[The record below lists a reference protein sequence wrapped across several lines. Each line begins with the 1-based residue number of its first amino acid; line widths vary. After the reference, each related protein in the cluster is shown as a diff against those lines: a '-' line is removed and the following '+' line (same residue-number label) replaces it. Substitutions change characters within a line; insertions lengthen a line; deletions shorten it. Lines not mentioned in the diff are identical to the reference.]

1 MKYSLINIYN
11 YIVGNVLYTLDEYGA
26 LPIYLLEQVLLRE
39 ASCNCKDLPE
49 AVCCGCTSPNVLYA
63 PKGCSDNNFPP
74 LMSYWKWK
82 ENRKQHDLSIIRY
95 GYAKST
101 LPEDFPC
108 HWIYYPWKGWECTV
122 NIYGLSDE
130 VIDAFTNYRFEEV
143 AYLMR
148 PIPESIENTKYSFP
162 EVTLDIKD
170 GCETNEKLSSYLDD
184 VGAIHVH
191 HEDKTEAIK
200 NRFG

>member
-39 ASCNCKDLPE
+39 ASCNCKNLPE
-49 AVCCGCTSPNVLYA
+49 AVCCGCISPNVLYA

-74 LMSYWKWK
+74 LMSYFKWK

-108 HWIYYPWKGWECTV
+108 EWIYNPWNGWGLKLYFT
-122 NIYGLSDE
+122 NLSDD
-130 VIDAFTNYRFEEV
+130 VVRAFIEENYEEV

-148 PIPESIENTKYSFP
+148 PIPESIENSNHVLP
-162 EVTLDIKD
+162 EVSLEYDT
-170 GCETNEKLSSYLDD
+170 KL
-184 VGAIHVH
+184 G
-191 HEDKTEAIK
+191 
-200 NRFG
+200 

>member
-26 LPIYLLEQVLLRE
+26 LPDYILEQVLLRE
-39 ASCNCKDLPE
+39 ASCNCKNLPE

-82 ENRKQHDLSIIRY
+82 ENRKQHELSISRRSY
-95 GYAKST
+95 MVHV
-101 LPEDFPC
+101 LPQDFPIT
-108 HWIYYPWKGWECTV
+108 WTYSVWKGWISTLD
-122 NIYGLSDE
+122 ISTLSDDVLE
-130 VIDAFTNYRFEEV
+130 AFLDSRFEEV

-148 PIPESIENTKYSFP
+148 PIPESIENSNHILP
-162 EVTLDIKD
+162 EVSLEYDT
-170 GCETNEKLSSYLDD
+170 KL
-184 VGAIHVH
+184 G
-191 HEDKTEAIK
+191 
-200 NRFG
+200 